1 MRINK
6 VVAAIVGAVVLLAL
20 CVGVSLA
27 VVNSTNN
34 HNQAAQRAAATAS
47 HNRAVA
53 SASAAAN
60 ARAIAAAN
68 AKVARAE
75 AAASAAAKAAN
86 RLTPPAP
93 VIVQPAP
100 VVQVGLTACGSG
112 TQGEEVYAGANT
124 SCPFALN
131 VESDYAAGGYWN
143 QSGTS
148 QFYSYSPVTGQT
160 YLMTSSSVGNPVVV
174 TGGNNTLVQFDY

>member
-1 MRINK
+1 M
-6 VVAAIVGAVVLLAL
+6 VLAL
-20 CVGVSLA
+20 CAGVSFA
-27 VVNSTNN
+27 VVTSTNN
-34 HNQAAQRAAATAS
+34 HNLAAQRAAATAS
-47 HNRAVA
+47 HRRAVA
-53 SASAAAN
+53 RASAAAQ

-68 AKVARAE
+68 AKAARAE
-75 AAASAAAKAAN
+75 AEAKAAAKAAN
-86 RLTPPAP
+86 RPAPPAA

-100 VVQVGLTACGSG
+100 APAGLTGCGTG

-143 QSGTS
+143 QPGTAH
-148 QFYSYSPVTGQT
+148 FYSYSPVTGQT